1 MMTGKCFERCLLLMA
16 GICLV
21 LQNGC
26 SSTSGLSRQTL
37 ISVPSGT
44 FVMGMKY
51 SEAANNSP
59 EHEVVL
65 RNGFKMGKFE
75 VTNGQFAEMLNVAV
89 SKGYIDMKILADGVE
104 KKTVLCNSASPQKLL
119 DLEDT
124 DCQIEYEHG
133 RFVPH
138 NGREGSPVVEV
149 SWYGAA
155 FFCNMLSEAEGLEK
169 LYDIND
175 WSCTVYGKAGY
186 RLPTEAEWEYA
197 AGYPDGRM
205 FAWGNDKPGE
215 SRANVNNVLG
225 QTSAGGRYSPA
236 GDSAL
241 GLCDIT
247 GNVAEWCNDWYD
259 LYSGLSKEVDP
270 AGPPQSPKVWI
281 QLIKNA
287 WPLRVVRG
295 GAWQFDPSYAA
306 KPVPFRIDT
315 IIRKDSI
322 TTKAR
327 SFDYPTLTRPM
338 LGFRVVKI
346 GGDQQPVEKSM
357 PLKFKSVKYVG
368 GDDGQWFTHDDIV
381 YHYFTYE
388 FSDSAQVVMTKRMLV
403 GPDGLPFTGDDNL
416 EDYERREF
424 GPDGLVLSKTSFDSP
439 GADGSWF
446 TADDNRRWEQ
456 SPEYD
461 SEGRKVKVVRRAGG
475 EIFRVIT
482 YKYDGVLN
490 IMDCEYRGSGPDA
503 KWGTDDDVLEK
514 YHRSEY
520 DASGRIFR
528 MMEYHS
534 DHGGRGADGI
544 WFTGDDV
551 ISATMSFFY
560 DSDGL
565 LVKEVKAIG
574 AGVDGEW
581 FSGDDVLQ
589 YYSVPVYT
597 MTDSAED

>member
-1 MMTGKCFERCLLLMA
+1 MTVA
-16 GICLV
+16 GLV
-21 LQNGC
+21 LQSGC
-26 SSTSGLSRQTL
+26 ASTSGRFRQTL
-37 ISVPSGT
+37 ISVPSGR
-44 FVMGMKY
+44 FVMGMKH

-65 RNGFKMGKFE
+65 RSGFNMGKFE
-75 VTNGQFAEMLNVAV
+75 VTNGQFAEMLNAAL
-89 SKGYIDMKILADGVE
+89 SKGYIDMKMLADGVE
-104 KKTVLCNSASPQKLL
+104 KKAVICNSASPQKLL

-138 NGREGSPVVEV
+138 KGREGSPVVEV

-155 FFCNMLSEAEGLEK
+155 FFCNMLGEAEGLEK

-175 WSCTVYGKAGY
+175 WSCDVCGKAGY

-215 SRANVNNVLG
+215 SRANVDNVLG

-295 GAWQFDPSYAA
+295 GSWQYDSSYAA

-327 SFDYPTLTRPM
+327 SFDYPSLTRPM
-338 LGFRVVKI
+338 TGFRVVKI
-346 GGDQQPVEKSM
+346 GAGRPPVEDKE
-357 PLKFKSVKYVG
+357 PLMFKSVKYVA
-368 GDDGQWFTHDDIV
+368 GDDGQWFTHDDAV

-388 FSDSAQVVMTKRMLV
+388 LGDAQEVIMTKCSV
-403 GPDGLPFTGDDNL
+403 GGSDGLPFTSDDIL
-416 EDYERREF
+416 KDYERREL
-424 GPDGLVLSKTSFDSP
+424 GPDGRVLSEKSFDSA
-439 GADGSWF
+439 GADGVWF
-446 TADDNRRWEQ
+446 TADDGMRWEQ
-456 SPEYD
+456 VPEYD
-461 SEGRKVKVVRRAGG
+461 GEGNKIRVVRKSAGSTVR
-475 EIFRVIT
+475 IMTF
-482 YKYDGVLN
+482 KYEDGLN
-490 IMDCEYRGSGPDA
+490 TVDCEYSGSGPDA
-503 KWGTDDDVLEK
+503 QWGTEDDVLDK

-520 DASGRIFR
+520 DVSRRIVR
-528 MMEYHS
+528 MMEFHAG
-534 DHGGRGADGI
+534 HGGRGADGK
-544 WFTGDDV
+544 WFTDDDV
-551 ISATMSFFY
+551 IFATKSFLY
-560 DSDGL
+560 GSDSRV
-565 LVKEVKAIG
+565 VKEVKAIG

-581 FSGDDVLQ
+581 FSDDDILQ

-597 MTDSAED
+597 LIEKSVD